1 MPSRG
6 LKHAKEIAKLRA
18 QGLSDGQIAKRL
30 SVGKS
35 IIARNL
41 FEARTKQRLAKLL
54 TEAGLYSL
62 RQVVASCEL
71 SCLWVEIELVKL
83 TEGKSSLNRFTFTF
97 YWSKHLIRQSLT
109 DLRFE
114 HRIPVVI
121 RLASFALIFC
131 DVLLSKRT

>member
-83 TEGKSSLNRFTFTF
+83 TEGKSSLNRSAFTF
-97 YWSKHLIRQSLT
+97 YWSNI
-109 DLRFE
+109 
-114 HRIPVVI
+114 
-121 RLASFALIFC
+121 
-131 DVLLSKRT
+131 